1 MSRFWSDKTRDL
13 APYTPGEQPRVDGLI
28 KLNTNEHPL
37 APSQLAIAA
46 ISAAISTRLRHYPD
60 PESVQLR
67 LAIAEREGLALEQ
80 VFVGNGS
87 DEVLAHIF
95 AALLSGSEAI
105 NVPDITYSF
114 YPVWAKLTG
123 IDCCS
128 RPLADDFSID
138 VDTLRHIQGPLL
150 LANPNA
156 PTGIAL
162 DLETIEDL
170 VLTNTERLVVI
181 DEAYYGFGGAT
192 AAPLLERADNLLITR
207 SFSKSH
213 ALAGLR
219 VGYAL
224 GSAELIEGLVRVKD
238 SFNSYPLDVLAQAGA
253 EAAIRDGEWL
263 LEASHVVS
271 QNREWLRAELQQR
284 DFFVCPSAANF
295 LFVRHA
301 SIAGQALFDGLR
313 AGNILVRRWDKPRI
327 DNYLR
332 ISIGTREECLALVM
346 ALDGL
351 LASA

>member
-46 ISAAISTRLRHYPD
+46 ISAAISARLRHYPD
-60 PESVQLR
+60 PESPQLR

-138 VDTLRHIQGPLL
+138 VDTLRHIQGPIL

-253 EAAIRDGEWL
+253 EAAIRDGEWRATL
-263 LEASHVVS
+263 SLRIVNGCAQSCSNGIFSSAPRQQIFCLYAMQASRGRPFLTGCAQGIYS
-271 QNREWLRAELQQR
+271 
-284 DFFVCPSAANF
+284 FAAGIS
-295 LFVRHA
+295 RA
-301 SIAGQALFDGLR
+301 SITIYA
-313 AGNILVRRWDKPRI
+313 
-327 DNYLR
+327 
-332 ISIGTREECLALVM
+332 LALAQGKSVWHW
-346 ALDGL
+346 
-351 LASA
+351 SWR